1 MCKHAV
7 LVKCDSPVM
16 VISLKKTSPSYLTL
30 TPNKMSY
37 RRIDKL
43 AEQKVYAPLLDLSI
57 QGIKYTYD
65 NKVNTSP
72 NKRILQLTKITCIC
86 RLHIKCYCND
96 YL

>member
-37 RRIDKL
+37 RRKDKL

-65 NKVNTSP
+65 N
-72 NKRILQLTKITCIC
+72 RLT
-86 RLHIKCYCND
+86 LHQTKEFYS
-96 YL
+96 